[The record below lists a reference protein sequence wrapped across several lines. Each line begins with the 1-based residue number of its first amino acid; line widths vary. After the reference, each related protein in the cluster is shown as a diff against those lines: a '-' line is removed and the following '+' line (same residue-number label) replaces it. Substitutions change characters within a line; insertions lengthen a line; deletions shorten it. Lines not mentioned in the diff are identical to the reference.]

1 VPQFLVSSCD
11 ICYTDRPTD
20 CPGCFSD
27 VTLHCTQLNLLSLKS
42 QISVTG
48 HCPEVDES
56 SLLYHTDN
64 LKIRHNGIRPLQF

>member
-11 ICYTDRPTD
+11 ICYTNRPID

-27 VTLHCTQLNLLSLKS
+27 VTLHCMQLNLLSLKS
-42 QISVTG
+42 QNSVTG
-48 HCPEVDES
+48 HGPEVDES

-64 LKIRHNGIRPLQF
+64 LQIHHNSILPLQF